1 MILTNCAACAA
12 PLALNAPRC
21 VRCKTRYCDSTCQ
34 HDHWRRGH
42 SGFNLA
48 NILYQQEH
56 YAECLDVLQ
65 KEAPAAQRILGKE
78 HEVTLCLQAL
88 YGANLSKR
96 TDPGDARRGL
106 AMMEESYKIQRRVL
120 GYEHPRTRET
130 GANLENARHRVAAL
144 AAEKEDFFVEKKNFW
159 D

>member
-12 PLALNAPRC
+12 PLAHTAPRC
-21 VRCKTRYCDSTCQ
+21 VRCQTRYCNKTCQ

-42 SGFNLA
+42 KQICKKIHRGGNA
-48 NILYQQEH
+48 EQY
-56 YAECLDVLQ
+56 YADKKY
-65 KEAPAAQRILGKE
+65 KEAVADAVEACAEDVKG
-78 HEVTLCLQAL
+78 QAL